1 VGQPRAKVLTY
12 GASVDR
18 AGRISTGESLPTALG
33 DEWSADDLLLAALV
47 RCSVHSLAYH
57 ARRAGLDVVA
67 SGSATGTITKPEGAE
82 RYRLV
87 EVKVSI
93 EGELDPRP
101 DDAALAKLLALAERD
116 CFVGSSLVVDPEYD
130 WRVR

>member
-1 VGQPRAKVLTY
+1 MLEYAAR
-12 GASVDR
+12 VDR
-18 AGRISTGESLPTALG
+18 AGRIATGDGPPLALG

-47 RCSVHSLAYH
+47 RCSVHSLVYH

-67 SGSATGTITKPEGAE
+67 SGSARGTVTKPDDSE

-87 EVKVSI
+87 EVSVSI

-101 DDAALAKLLALAERD
+101 DEAALAELLQKAERD
-116 CFVGSSLVVDPEYD
+116 CFVGASLVVAPSYD